1 MPHRETEEEKDQK
14 LKDEIARLKKEREK
28 FTNVK
33 APEIEKS
40 THFGVTGSL
49 DIGGEEEKEET
60 GGFSLLSMFGRQVET
75 DNENVNEEQ
84 SDENMEE
91 EHHFHSQTKTQ
102 YLVGKTF
109 GGDFQLFPKEFDKT
123 GFYMEPDEIDK
134 MREE

>member
-1 MPHRETEEEKDQK
+1 MFQKRNQFKAPQRFVPHRETEEEKDQK
-14 LKDEIARLKKEREK
+14 LKYETSRLKKEREK

-33 APEIEKS
+33 APEIEKL

-75 DNENVNEEQ
+75 DDENVNEEQ

-91 EHHFHSQTKTQ
+91 ELS
-102 YLVGKTF
+102 VR
-109 GGDFQLFPKEFDKT
+109 PKPAVTEVK
-123 GFYMEPDEIDK
+123 K
-134 MREE
+134 R